1 MSEQENEDQE
11 KKKRGPK
18 GPSKDLSDKDFEKLV
33 SMIKIQCTQDEI
45 CSVLGMSDTTL
56 NRRLKER
63 DIENFEALYKK
74 ENADGCKSLL
84 RMQWDA
90 AESGNATMLVWLG
103 KQYLGQRDKLNTEI
117 TGPNG
122 GPVITTVESYFVEPP
137 SSD

>member
-1 MSEQENEDQE
+1 MSEQENQDQE

-74 ENADGCKSLL
+74 ENADGCKSLR

-90 AESGNATMLVWLG
+90 AENGNATMLVWLG